1 MAIDELVKIFLDES
15 EDEIRELEAGLIKL
29 EEDQSDEGTINRV
42 FRAAHTIKGSAGL
55 VGFDEVSNFTHDLE
69 NIL

>member
-29 EEDQSDEGTINRV
+29 E
-42 FRAAHTIKGSAGL
+42 
-55 VGFDEVSNFTHDLE
+55 
-69 NIL
+69 

>member
-1 MAIDELVKIFLDES
+1 M
-15 EDEIRELEAGLIKL
+15 
-29 EEDQSDEGTINRV
+29 TINRV

-69 NIL
+69 NILDRIAQG

>member
-1 MAIDELVKIFLDES
+1 MAIDELVQVFLEES

-29 EEDQSDEGTINRV
+29 EEEQDDENIINRV

-55 VGFDEVSNFTHDLE
+55 VGFDDVSNFTHD
-69 NIL
+69 N